1 MASEISDLFKTVDDK
16 IINGANN
23 TIPVNDINNLFR
35 TIAHLISDK
44 EPDLKRDY
52 YNRVKHE
59 FHMKKSSFLRLI
71 GKIDEAVKEE
81 ELVGRYEE
89 ELPSS
94 RQDIIDDSNDNCVL
108 ASCSTTLQTLP
119 ESDFEK
125 IKTDV
130 LDMWNQLKD
139 YIKDCQ
145 LGSTVNDLDDLINI
159 FNVSEVN
166 LFDQYMKLE
175 ELSSKIRFIL
185 NLLKSQ
191 IFSSDNK
198 SDKTIKSNV
207 QLSNTWNDE
216 LLKFIVKLDLIVF
229 NCLYEYRCNFGQFLL
244 SQKHRLNDFLFDN
257 IPFTEERINAHAR
270 KLAGLFH
277 PDKIQRPQDIANF
290 RELFECIIIVR
301 NNFLNDLT
309 QRATINGLVAMHK
322 EKGYEF
328 WIIARDYSRAK
339 NEKWD
344 ELCHFKEDQL
354 KQFTKNELLT
364 HQKQFALCAYEE
376 YRAAAL
382 ALGDHGNIEERSE
395 LRRLMAIAL
404 YTAERYLP
412 AQTYVIAAMHI
423 LLNDIPSDNYSKKF
437 DELKEL
443 LNKVSQNTSST
454 KTSNGN
460 SKAIINQ
467 TTTDRSII
475 ANNQSTHTL
484 IQKRAYLKDELK
496 SIVLQQ
502 CLFRSEEKEIKTSEE
517 LILHAKRQAFKHKNK
532 GIILGASGVAVGSSM
547 LVSTYNSIIIGA
559 EFGATFGPLGI
570 VVGIIAGVSVGA
582 GSLLLGHNLIKQSQ
596 EQFKEPRIREN
607 LNKIFNQALEYYKEG
622 NYTGFLELL
631 ATKYSKD
638 RSLLTIKI
646 DEQEHEIR
654 VEVKAKE
661 IVKILLKHDFRPD
674 GTAYL
679 LILIGEALLK
689 RPQFRKDKTNFCQP
703 TQSLLNEYA
712 SQLFSE
718 VFQATSL
725 LQVKAKE
732 LDDKVKKKQLER
744 AEARTAILSNYW
756 WEIMALHSSYTDSI
770 PKEYFSDALNTPF
783 SSRLEELGMIARL
796 NCAIVQIIIGSSDNL
811 KRTSS
816 YIIS

>member
-1 MASEISDLFKTVDDK
+1 MIPEISDLFKTVDDK

-23 TIPVNDINNLFR
+23 TMQIDDIDNLFR
-35 TIAHLISDK
+35 TIEYLIRDN
-44 EPDLKRDY
+44 EGDLDEDD
-52 YNRVKHE
+52 YNRVKHG
-59 FHMKKSSFLRLI
+59 FHMRKSSFLKLI
-71 GKIDEAVKEE
+71 GENDEAVKEE
-81 ELVGRYEE
+81 KLVRRYTKK
-89 ELPSS
+89 LSLN
-94 RQDIIDDSNDNCVL
+94 RRDIIGDNNENCISS
-108 ASCSTTLQTLP
+108 ASSKNLQPLP
-119 ESDFEK
+119 KSDFEK
-125 IKTDV
+125 IKTNVLNMWEQLKNHIINCQLDSTVHELDV
-130 LDMWNQLKD
+130 L
-139 YIKDCQ
+139 
-145 LGSTVNDLDDLINI
+145 INSFI
-159 FNVSEVN
+159 ISEVN
-166 LFDQYMKLE
+166 LFDQYTKLE

-198 SDKTIKSNV
+198 SDKTVISNV

-229 NCLYEYRCNFGQFLL
+229 NCLYEYRCNFGQFLI
-244 SQKHRLNDFLFDN
+244 SQKHRLNELLFDN
-257 IPFTEERINAHAR
+257 IPFTEERIKAR
-270 KLAGLFH
+270 ANKLVLLFH
-277 PDKIQRPQDIANF
+277 PDKSQRPQDIANF
-290 RELFECIIIVR
+290 HELFECIITVR

-309 QRATINGLVAMHK
+309 QRATIIGLVAMHK
-322 EKGYEF
+322 EKGYKF
-328 WIIARDYSRAK
+328 WIMARDYSRAK
-339 NEKWD
+339 NEKWN
-344 ELCHFKEDQL
+344 ELCHFKEDEL
-354 KQFTKNELLT
+354 KQFTKKELSDF
-364 HQKQFALCAYEE
+364 QKQFALCAYEE

-382 ALGDHGNIEERSE
+382 ALSDHGNIEERCE

-404 YTAERYLP
+404 YTAERNLP

-502 CLFRSEEKEIKTSEE
+502 CLFKSEEKEIKTSEE

-547 LVSTYNSIIIGA
+547 VVSTYNSIIIGA

-607 LNKIFNQALEYYKEG
+607 LNKIFNQALKYYKEG

-631 ATKYSKD
+631 AKRYSKD
-638 RSLLTIKI
+638 RALLTIKI

-654 VEVKAKE
+654 VEVNAKK
-661 IVKILLKHDFRPD
+661 IVEILLKHDFRPD

-689 RPQFRKDKTNFCQP
+689 RPQFRKDRTDLCQP
-703 TQSLLNEYA
+703 TQSLLNEFA
-712 SQLFSE
+712 SQLFSK
-718 VFQATSL
+718 VFQAKSL
-725 LQVKAKE
+725 LQDKAKE

-783 SSRLEELGMIARL
+783 SSRLEELGKIARL

-811 KRTSS
+811 KRTCS